1 MARYFLLTAL
11 SFFFAANT
19 LAQDDDMYFTPKK
32 GSASAATR
40 HIRES
45 EVTEAY
51 DYQQGYD
58 ADANTVYHSGSIR
71 DVDEYNRRYRA
82 SDTYTSNDGNDVI
95 GQDSV
100 LVSREDYENSM
111 KMKRF
116 DGYNNVTLI
125 VNDPWY
131 YDPWYYDPFYWHS
144 RWYDPWYYSYYDPW
158 HYGHGWYGY
167 WGGYHSWGFGYTWHS
182 HPVHRPIWSG
192 GRPVYHGSRPSV
204 PARRYY
210 SNGRYNSGRWATADK
225 AQNRLRG
232 TSGTST
238 RNYSTNSTRR
248 YTNSGSPSNR
258 TSSTT
263 TRNRQNTN
271 SSSRS
276 YTTTPSANR
285 SYNSSS
291 NRSSYS
297 SGSPRSY
304 SSGSSIGG
312 GGSRSYGGGG
322 GSTGGRG
329 GRR

>member
-1 MARYFLLTAL
+1 MARHFILSALLL
-11 SFFFAANT
+11 SFALNAA
-19 LAQDDDMYFTPKK
+19 AQDDDMYFTPKK
-32 GSASAATR
+32 SSTPR
-40 HIRES
+40 TTERTQRS
-45 EVTEAY
+45 EVTSPY
-51 DYQQGYD
+51 DYEEGVEVGGDTYS
-58 ADANTVYHSGSIR
+58 YSGSIR
-71 DVDEYNRRYRA
+71 DVDEYNRRKRP
-82 SDTYTSNDGNDVI
+82 SDTYSYSGEEYNTQ
-95 GQDSV
+95 QDSI

-116 DGYNNVTLI
+116 DGYNNITLV

-131 YDPWYYDPFYWHS
+131 YDPWYYDSFYWGT
-144 RWYDPWYYSYYDPW
+144 RWYAPWHYTYYDPW
-158 HYGHGWYGY
+158 HYSWGWYGY
-167 WGGYHSWGFGYTWHS
+167 WGGYHNWGFGYPWHS

-210 SNGRYNSGRWATADK
+210 SNGRYNSGRWATAGK

-248 YTNSGSPSNR
+248 YTNPGSPSNR

-297 SGSPRSY
+297 SGSSRSY